1 MHVKEISSIQ
11 LRNNNI
17 RSAKSQILKGVNLKL
32 TIVSIE
38 FAQKKKKID
47 NPNECI
53 LNKSVFLLVSSGFN
67 EK

>member
-38 FAQKKKKID
+38 FAHKKKID

-67 EK
+67 GK